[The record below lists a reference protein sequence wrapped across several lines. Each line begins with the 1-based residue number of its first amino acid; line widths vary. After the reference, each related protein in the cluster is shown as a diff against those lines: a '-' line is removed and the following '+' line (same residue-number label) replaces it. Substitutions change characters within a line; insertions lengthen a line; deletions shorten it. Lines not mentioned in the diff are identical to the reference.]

1 MHVLPLHWG
10 EHLSRPGRRRLAG
23 PRRPPAGRPAVTLTA
38 TMAEWLEL
46 PRPLQLARTAGW
58 NLGESAGLPLAAYA
72 LGGWLGGRDAGLVA
86 GLAAIWIAAAIR
98 KLASGNIPSLIAIS
112 ALVLTIQTAVAV
124 ASGNLW
130 IFLLHFPVA
139 NLFLCVFF
147 ARTARGP
154 EPLCARLAGEVI
166 GLRQPAAGQPG
177 LLRFFQQVTLL
188 WAGIFLLLGAS
199 MAGLLATQP
208 VAGFLLLSAVA
219 TVTLI
224 AAGTGISAVWF
235 RFVLRRHGIRLRFC
249 PARTHA

>member
-1 MHVLPLHWG
+1 MRVPPGQWS
-10 EHLSRPGRRRLAG
+10 EHLSRPGRLRLTGLRRHPA
-23 PRRPPAGRPAVTLTA
+23 RRPADTLAT

-58 NLGESAGLPLAAYA
+58 NLAESAGLPVAAYA
-72 LGGWLGGRDAGLVA
+72 LGTWLGGRDAGLVA

-98 KLASGNIPSLIAIS
+98 KLASGNIPSLIAVS
-112 ALVLTIQTAVAV
+112 AIVLTVQTALAV

-147 ARTARGP
+147 ARSARGP

-166 GLRQPAAGQPG
+166 GLRQPAVSQPG
-177 LLRFFQQVTLL
+177 LLRFFQHVTLL
-188 WAGIFLLLGAS
+188 WAGIFLLLGVA

-219 TVTLI
+219 TVALI
-224 AAGTGISAVWF
+224 AAGIAISAVWF
-235 RFVLRRHGIRLRFC
+235 RFVLRKHGLRLRFC
-249 PARTHA
+249 PVRTHA